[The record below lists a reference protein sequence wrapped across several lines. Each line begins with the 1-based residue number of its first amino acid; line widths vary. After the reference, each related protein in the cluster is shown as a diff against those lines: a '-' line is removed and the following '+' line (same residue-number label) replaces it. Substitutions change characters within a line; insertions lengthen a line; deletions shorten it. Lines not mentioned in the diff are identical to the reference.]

1 MPYRRR
7 RSYRATRRVP
17 YKRRSR
23 VGRRTGGYGRK
34 PRSFRVVRQRR
45 KAPAPRRRMKRII
58 KDVASIKKQDTLLS
72 SANGTPLTTPI
83 TLSSQVNFYL
93 WSPTYRDRLKDVEAS
108 SRNST
113 RCYFRGVKERW
124 DVRVDTA
131 GWVHRRVVFWA
142 FLTPSES
149 IPFST
154 GSVANNNIMYYRPF
168 RLIDPSASA
177 GLLEYLFKGTEGV
190 DYEGSLAYNIKMD
203 NRRLRIVSDR
213 SRTMNAGND
222 SSKLN
227 QYTMWTEINKDIV
240 YDEEE
245 SGGTSVTSPWSVVGP
260 NSPGNLFFFD
270 IIYTQPL
277 ASGGATIT
285 FNTQTTVYW
294 HEGGS
299 V

>member
-1 MPYRRR
+1 
-7 RSYRATRRVP
+7 
-17 YKRRSR
+17 
-23 VGRRTGGYGRK
+23 
-34 PRSFRVVRQRR
+34 
-45 KAPAPRRRMKRII
+45 MKRII